1 MGTTTVTRPG
11 AKVKPTGIGAR
22 GNGNRDDGRFGGGG
36 GPPSGPGRSGGD
48 EFQPEKYRIAVWV
61 IVVGVVMLFIALSS
75 AYLFRSAW
83 RPPEGEPDPA
93 PWLPLWRPRILWLNT
108 AVILASSIT
117 LEAAR
122 RLLKREKFLAF
133 NRWISVTGILG
144 LGFLTGQFIAWRQF
158 VGQGIYMR
166 SNPHGSYFYLLTSL
180 HALHLL
186 GGLVALFYVAIRGLT
201 FNFGA
206 RQSAAVQA
214 TSIYWHFMDALWVFL
229 FVLLFF
235 WR

>member
-36 GPPSGPGRSGGD
+36 GPPSGPGRAGGGG
-48 EFQPEKYRIAVWV
+48 EVQPEKNRIAVGV
-61 IVVGVVMLFIALSS
+61 LRVGVVMLFIALSS

-83 RPPEGEPDPA
+83 KPLDGEADWA
-93 PWLPLWRPRILWLNT
+93 PLWRPRILWLNT

-117 LEAAR
+117 LETAR

-133 NRWISVTGILG
+133 NRWILITGILG
-144 LGFLTGQFIAWRQF
+144 LGFLSGQFMAWRQF
-158 VGQGIYMR
+158 VRQGIYLR
-166 SNPHGSYFYLLTSL
+166 TNPHSSYFYLLTSL

-186 GGLVALFYVAIRGLT
+186 GGLVALLYVTVRGLR
-201 FNFGA
+201 FDFGT
-206 RQSAAVQA
+206 RQDAAVQA